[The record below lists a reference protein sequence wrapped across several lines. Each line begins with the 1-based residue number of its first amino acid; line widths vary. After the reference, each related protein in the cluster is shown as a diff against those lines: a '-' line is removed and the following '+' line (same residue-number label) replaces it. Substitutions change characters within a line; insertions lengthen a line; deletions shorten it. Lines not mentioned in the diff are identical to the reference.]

1 MADVIEAATVIL
13 LREPYQVYLVRRHQ
27 KSGFM
32 ADAFVFPG
40 GKLDPGETHGQAACR
55 ELEEEASVR
64 VVNADLAPWALWIT
78 PSVEPRRFAA
88 HFFLARMP
96 AGQTAAHDARETTD
110 ELWIAPAEAVER
122 QSRGELKLPPP
133 TLRNLEELAG
143 YDSLDAVFAA
153 ARTRVI
159 APILPKFTQLEGSTL
174 ALLLPWDA
182 EYARAIG
189 EGVDFPADHP
199 MRATS
204 SRIILRD
211 GKWWSRQA

>member
-13 LREPYQVYLVRRHQ
+13 LREPYEVYLVRRHQ

-40 GKLDPGETHGQAACR
+40 GKLDPGETHAQAACR
-55 ELEEEASVR
+55 ELEEEANVR
-64 VVNADLAPWALWIT
+64 VATQDLVPWALWIT
-78 PSVEPRRFAA
+78 PAFEPRRFAA

-110 ELWIAPAEAVER
+110 ELWITPREAALR

-133 TLRNLEELAG
+133 TLHNLEEMSDF
-143 YDSLDAVFAA
+143 DSIDALFAA
-153 ARTRVI
+153 ARTRVV
-159 APILPKFTQLEGSTL
+159 APILPKFMSIEGSSV
-174 ALLLPWDA
+174 ALLLPWDS
-182 EYARAIG
+182 EYAKTTG
-189 EGVDFPADHP
+189 EGVDFPAEHP
-199 MRATS
+199 LRATS

-211 GKWWSRQA
+211 GKWWSR